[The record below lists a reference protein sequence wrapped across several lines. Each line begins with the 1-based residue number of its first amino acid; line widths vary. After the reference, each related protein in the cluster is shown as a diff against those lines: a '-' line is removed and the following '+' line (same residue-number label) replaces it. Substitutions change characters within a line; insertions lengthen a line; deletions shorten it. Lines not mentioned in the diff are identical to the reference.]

1 MRLFV
6 GRNEHMQTW
15 GVARFAVWCVRGF
28 VVTVEPIVGEVF
40 VVGVLD
46 TNPVG
51 FSDIQNVEA
60 PDTDPVSNRTFG
72 VKPEACGCVALVLGS
87 WNGQSESSL
96 QSAVPQYLVCFT
108 VSCEVLC
115 LGAVWWVVG
124 VGDLVAGFG
133 FGDDIAAVVDVVV
146 A

>member
-1 MRLFV
+1 VRWFA
-6 GRNEHMQTW
+6 GRNEHMQPW
-15 GVARFAVWCVRGF
+15 GVARFAVWCVGGF
-28 VVTVEPIVGEVF
+28 VVTVEPNVGEVF

-51 FSDIQNVEA
+51 FRDIQNVEA
-60 PDTDPVSNRTFG
+60 PDTDPVSNGTFG
-72 VKPEACGCVALVLGS
+72 VKPEASRCVAWVLGL
-87 WNGQSESSL
+87 WNSQSDSSL
-96 QSAVPQYLVCFT
+96 QSSVPQYLVCFT

-133 FGDDIAAVVDVVV
+133 FGDDVAAVVDVVV